1 MRDIIV
7 EYLAG
12 SAPAPDP
19 VAAALADLPKGV
31 AGKWFTRPLVPA
43 AVLVPLVPRGSG
55 TTVLLTQRTAHLKD
69 HPGQI
74 SFPGG
79 RVEPGDAGPLDTALR
94 EVEEEIGL
102 SRERVQIAG
111 YLRPMA
117 VVTGFAVTPVV
128 GFIEPGFDLTLDR
141 FEVDEVFEVPLSFF
155 LDESNLT
162 RTTRE
167 VRGMTVP
174 LFEYHYDRYRIWGAT
189 AHMLNGFIKLI
200 RENK

>member
-12 SAPAPDP
+12 TAPAPDP
-19 VAAALADLPKGV
+19 IAAALADLPEG
-31 AGKWFTRPLVPA
+31 AAAKWFTRPLVPA
-43 AVLVPLVPRGSG
+43 AVLVPLVSRGSG

-102 SRERVQIAG
+102 SRERVQVAG
-111 YLRPMA
+111 YLQPMA

-128 GFIEPGFDLTLDR
+128 GFIEPGFDLILDR

-167 VRGMTVP
+167 VGGVTVP
-174 LFEYHYDRYRIWGAT
+174 LFEYHYHRYRIWGAT
-189 AHMLNGFIKLI
+189 AHMLNSFLKVFIK
-200 RENK
+200 K